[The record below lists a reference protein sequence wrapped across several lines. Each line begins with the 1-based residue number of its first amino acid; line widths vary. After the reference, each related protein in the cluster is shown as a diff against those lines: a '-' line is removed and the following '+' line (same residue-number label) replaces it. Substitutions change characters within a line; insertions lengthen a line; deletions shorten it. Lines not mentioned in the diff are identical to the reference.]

1 MHMATSPA
9 AKSKPGPKPKA
20 KPAPA
25 PRAPKTKAPSQVAR
39 KAKTQEQRFAQLRQ
53 TAVDASTV
61 KTSAIKSP
69 ERHLTE
75 MQMMFVRHWAAG
87 ESILSA
93 SARAGYADNGT
104 YAYRLVKD
112 PLIVQIYEREK
123 KLYEASVQMTRQRV
137 MEGFLEAADMARLQA
152 DPTALTGAWREVGK
166 MCGYYEP
173 VKKVIDVNI
182 NGQITQKVERL
193 DDDTLLAIIKGQAG
207 ADVLDVVFRE
217 VQAIGHDEEEPA

>member
-1 MHMATSPA
+1 MATA
-9 AKSKPGPKPKA
+9 KPKA
-20 KPAPA
+20 APA
-25 PRAPKTKAPSQVAR
+25 ARAPKTKAPSTTKR
-39 KAKTQEQRFAQLRQ
+39 KAASQEARFAKLRAQ
-53 TAVDASTV
+53 AVDASTP
-61 KTSAIKSP
+61 KMAAIKSP

-104 YAYRLVKD
+104 YAYRLAKD
-112 PLIVQIYEREK
+112 PLIVDIYNREK
-123 KLYEASVQMTRQRV
+123 KAYEASVQMTRQRV

-193 DDDTLLAIIKGQAG
+193 DDETLLAIIKGQAG
-207 ADVLDVVFRE
+207 GEVLDAVFRE
-217 VQAIGHDEEEPA
+217 VQAVGHDEEVEA

>member
-1 MHMATSPA
+1 MAT
-9 AKSKPGPKPKA
+9 AKRKPV
-20 KPAPA
+20 
-25 PRAPKTKAPSQVAR
+25 TKAQAAAAPVTSKARTPSQVTK
-39 KAKTQEQRFAQLRQ
+39 KAATQEARFAKLRKQ
-53 TAVDASTV
+53 AVDASTP

-93 SARAGYADNGT
+93 SARAGYSDNGT
-104 YAYRLVKD
+104 YAYRLAKD

-123 KLYEASVQMTRQRV
+123 KLYESSVQMTRQRV
-137 MEGFLEAADMARLQA
+137 MEGFLEAADMAKLQA

-173 VKKVIDVNI
+173 VKKVIDINI

-193 DDDTLLAIIKGQAG
+193 DDETLLAIIKGQAG
-207 ADVLDVVFRE
+207 ADVIEGVFRE
-217 VQAIGHDEEEPA
+217 VLTVELDEAAA

>member
-1 MHMATSPA
+1 MATSPA

-25 PRAPKTKAPSQVAR
+25 PRATKKVTASATAR
-39 KAKTQEQRFAQLRQ
+39 KVATQEKRFAKLRQ
-53 TAVDASTV
+53 QAVDASTPKMAAV
-61 KTSAIKSP
+61 KSP
-69 ERHLTE
+69 DRHLTE

-93 SARAGYADNGT
+93 SARAGYSDNGT
-104 YAYRLVKD
+104 YAYRLAKD
-112 PLIVQIYEREK
+112 PLIIDIYNREK
-123 KLYEASVQMTRQRV
+123 KLYEASCQMTRKRV
-137 MEGFLEAADMARLQA
+137 MDGFLEAADMAKLQA

-193 DDDTLLAIIKGQAG
+193 DDETLLALIKGQAG
-207 ADVLDVVFRE
+207 GEVLDAVFRE
-217 VQAIGHDEEEPA
+217 VQELGFDEASQ